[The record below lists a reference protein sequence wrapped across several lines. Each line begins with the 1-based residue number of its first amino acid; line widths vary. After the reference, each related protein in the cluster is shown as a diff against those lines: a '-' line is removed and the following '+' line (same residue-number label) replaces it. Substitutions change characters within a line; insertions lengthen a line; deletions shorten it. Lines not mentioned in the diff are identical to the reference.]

1 MKSVEQAVLSEEVE
15 KALHRCLNATVYMRY
30 IIYSLY
36 SPGHANYHNT
46 VYTHALE
53 VFIHVEVLFYAHVL
67 QDWQNARFY

>member
-15 KALHRCLNATVYMRY
+15 KALHRCLNATVCMRY
-30 IIYSLY
+30 RPARACKLPY
-36 SPGHANYHNT
+36 T

-67 QDWQNARFY
+67 QDWKNARFY